1 MAIQIK
7 TLDQLKTMR
16 RAGLLVGQTL
26 ELLRQSIKVGMR
38 TDALDAIAAANIKR
52 GGGTS
57 NFLGYHGY
65 PATICIS
72 INDEIV
78 HGIPGDRI
86 IQDGDVVSIDC
97 GAIIDGWHGDAAFS
111 YGVGTVDPADQK
123 MMDVCEESMWRG
135 FAAAKVGGRLTDIS
149 HAIGSYIDSQGKYG
163 ILAEYGGHGIG
174 TEMHQEPHVLNF
186 GKPGNGPELIAGL
199 ALAIEPMITRANLR
213 GAIEASASSAPC
225 GIVSNPTNQKGT
237 VTSTMRMPAAMVLKL
252 PPPTSGNTGDRFSHL
267 PPHKPAPMNTN
278 VTITKPMVS
287 QR

>member
-16 RAGLLVGQTL
+16 RAGLLVGHTL
-26 ELLRQSIKVGMR
+26 ELLRESIKVGMR

-78 HGIPGDRI
+78 HGIPGDRV

-111 YGVGTVDPADQK
+111 YGAGTVDLADQK

-199 ALAIEPMITRANLR
+199 ALAIEPMITRGTAKTHVLEDQWTVVSNDHSR
-213 GAIEASASSAPC
+213 GAHFENSFVLLPDGKPYVLTALDGGRAKLATL
-225 GIVSNPTNQKGT
+225 GVEVSD
-237 VTSTMRMPAAMVLKL
+237 LL
-252 PPPTSGNTGDRFSHL
+252 D
-267 PPHKPAPMNTN
+267 
-278 VTITKPMVS
+278 
-287 QR
+287 